1 MKIALYTDSFL
12 PVVDGVGRVVV
23 QYADSL
29 AARGHEVYVL
39 CPQADTGFRGG
50 LPYEIVD
57 YVGTA
62 LPPTPQYRAGVPLLD
77 ANFRNRE
84 QMLSVD
90 IIHAHSPGT
99 TGLEAVR
106 QAARRGIP
114 LVGTF
119 HSKYYD
125 DVRRVTHSD
134 ALATVGARY
143 VAEFY
148 RHCTEVWTVSRN
160 AAETL
165 RGYGYHGG
173 IRLMP
178 NGTDRTPICEEE
190 AARARRTFA
199 LPEEPVLLYVGQLN
213 FKKNLRTVLE
223 AVSLLRGE
231 GVRCTLA
238 LAGQGPDR
246 DALRELAHTLGLEQ
260 NVLFTGHITDA
271 ALLRGLYR
279 AALLF
284 VFPSLYDT
292 AGLVVR
298 EAAVMETPSV
308 VVRGSAP
315 AEVIED
321 GKNGYLCENTAESLA
336 YVIAHALAHPEERR
350 LAGRAARETIPV
362 PWDEVIDRAEAR
374 YEELICEKGETRHGN
389 E

>member
-12 PVVDGVGRVVV
+12 PIVDGVGRVVV
-23 QYADSL
+23 QYANSL
-29 AARGHEVYVL
+29 AALGHEVYVL
-39 CPQADTGFRGG
+39 CPQADTGYRGG

-57 YVGTA
+57 YVGA
-62 LPPTPQYRAGVPLLD
+62 PLPPTPQYRAGVPLLD

-84 QMLSVD
+84 QMIGFD

-106 QAARRGIP
+106 QATRRGIP

-125 DVRRVTHSD
+125 DVRRVTRSD

-148 RHCTEVWTVSRN
+148 RQCTEVWTVSLN

-165 RGYGYHGG
+165 RTYGYRG
-173 IRLMP
+173 IVRIMP
-178 NGTDRTPICEEE
+178 NGTNITPICAGEEQ
-190 AARARRTFA
+190 AARDAFA
-199 LPEEPVLLYVGQLN
+199 LPDEPMLLYVGQLN
-213 FKKNLRTVLE
+213 FKKNLKRVLE
-223 AVSLLRGE
+223 AFAKLRRE
-231 GVRCTLA
+231 DIRCTLV

-246 DALRELAHTLGLEQ
+246 DALREIARSFGIEK
-260 NVLFTGHITDA
+260 NVLFAGHVADA
-271 ALLRGLYR
+271 GLLRGLYR
-279 AALLF
+279 VASLF

-315 AEVIED
+315 AEVITE
-321 GKNGYLCENTAESLA
+321 GQNGYLCEDTTESLA
-336 YVIAHALAHPEERR
+336 RAIEQALAHPEENR
-350 LAGRAARETIPV
+350 AIGQAARETIPL
-362 PWDEVIDRAEAR
+362 PWEKVIERAATR
-374 YEELICEKGETRHGN
+374 YMELIREKGEARDGGK
-389 E
+389 